1 MKHGI
6 KHGFAVL
13 ISALWLLNATA
24 QKKDLPAPVPM
35 PKAPAG
41 VNVDGQLG
49 EWQDSSF
56 VYNNGSKIKYIIT
69 SDDSYL
75 YLTANLDKKGI
86 KQKVLGAGITI
97 SINTEGKK
105 KKTYSF
111 TYPVPVTDESLNYVA
126 KQHAR
131 QNKAKTDG
139 FKGIDDDIT
148 LPDDHGFKA
157 AFAFKDDGTMGYE
170 VAIPLKALNFKPGA
184 NSLNI
189 NITVNALDKP
199 SNGGDGSAP
208 GNTTTTLVSVPAGSA
223 PPSGGRSG
231 GRRGGG
237 GPPPG
242 IFEKDDTA
250 TDLYSATDFW
260 LSYTLPGK

>member
-1 MKHGI
+1 MKQSI
-6 KHGFAVL
+6 KYAFAVL
-13 ISALWLLNATA
+13 ISAMWLHNASA

-41 VNVDGQLG
+41 VTIDGQLS
-49 EWQDSSF
+49 EWDASSF
-56 VYNNGSKIKYIIT
+56 VYNDDSKLKYMIT

-75 YLTANLDKKGI
+75 YLVADLDQKAI

-111 TYPVPVTDESLNYVA
+111 SYPLPVTDESLSYVA

-131 QNKAKTDG
+131 QTNAKTDG
-139 FKGIDDDIT
+139 FKGVDDNIV
-148 LPDDHGFKA
+148 LPEDHGFKA
-157 AFAFKDDGTMGYE
+157 AFAFKDDGGMGYE
-170 VAIPLKALNFKPGA
+170 VAIPLKGLNFKPGA

-189 NITVNALDKP
+189 NITVNALDRP
-199 SNGGDGSAP
+199 MSGSSDASTSAP
-208 GNTTTTLVSVPAGSA
+208 GGGGGS
-223 PPSGGRSG
+223 
-231 GRRGGG
+231 RGGG
-237 GPPPG
+237 SRGG
-242 IFEKDDTA
+242 GSRGGSKASSDASTATKDDTPA
-250 TDLYSATDFW
+250 DLYNATDFW

>member
-1 MKHGI
+1 MKQGI
-6 KHGFAVL
+6 KHGFAVI

-24 QKKDLPAPVPM
+24 QKKDLPAPLPM

-41 VNVDGQLG
+41 VTIDGQLS
-49 EWQDSSF
+49 EWDASSF
-56 VYNNGSKIKYIIT
+56 IYNDDSKLKYMIT

-75 YLTANLDKKGI
+75 YLVADLDQKAI

-105 KKTYSF
+105 KKSYSF
-111 TYPVPVTDESLNYVA
+111 SYPLPVTDETLSYVA
-126 KQHAR
+126 KQHTR
-131 QNKAKTDG
+131 QANAKTDG
-139 FKGIDDDIT
+139 FKGVDDNIT
-148 LPDDHGFKA
+148 LPDSHGFSA
-157 AFAFKDDGTMGYE
+157 AFAFRDDGGMGYE

-199 SNGGDGSAP
+199 MSGSSDA
-208 GNTTTTLVSVPAGSA
+208 SA
-223 PPSGGRSG
+223 ATSSGGG
-231 GRRGGG
+231 GSRGGG
-237 GPPPG
+237 SRGG
-242 IFEKDDTA
+242 GSRGGSKASSDASTATTTQKDDTPA
-250 TDLYSATDFW
+250 DLYNATDFW